1 MPPFCSVVNGLSSGR
16 RDSSKSE
23 TVKGVISRSRGVCV
37 LVDESV
43 EAPAADYFA
52 VTESRF

>member
-1 MPPFCSVVNGLSSGR
+1 MKRGIG
-16 RDSSKSE
+16 
-23 TVKGVISRSRGVCV
+23 VKGVISRSRGACV

-52 VTESRF
+52 VTESRS